1 MKRVFLILILLC
13 LLAGCAPAVPPAPSA
28 SSVPTAAPSS
38 ALPTAA
44 PAETPTAAAD
54 PMDIVGHMELRYAEQ
69 FTVDYLACGGALI
82 SVGTEDRFLLLPEG
96 TETPQGI
103 DEGLVIL
110 RQPLDKLYNA
120 ASSAM
125 DFFVQLGSLDRVRF
139 TSTTYKNWGL
149 PEVRDALD
157 AETLIYAGKYSA
169 PDFELLLGEGCTLA
183 IESTMIYHSP
193 DIKEKLEALGI
204 PVLVE
209 RSSYEPHPLG
219 RVEWIKLYGLLLGL
233 EEEAA
238 AFYDQQMDQLTQL
251 EILPSQELTVA
262 YFHISTARSVVV
274 RKPGD
279 YLSKM
284 IELAGGKYI
293 FDQLPGQDDS
303 SLSTMNVDM
312 EAFYAGAKDADVL
325 IYNSTIDGELNSL
338 SQLLEKSELLGDF
351 KAVKNGNVW
360 CSEHDLFQKS
370 SAAAVMIREL
380 NRILSGD
387 AAEEDQLEFFHRLK

>member
-1 MKRVFLILILLC
+1 MKRVFLILIVLC
-13 LLAGCAPAVPPAPSA
+13 LLAGCAPAVNPAP
-28 SSVPTAAPSS
+28 TATP
-38 ALPTAA
+38 A
-44 PAETPTAAAD
+44 PAETPQSTAAPEETPAAEAD
-54 PMDIVGHMELRYAEQ
+54 PMAVVGSMALQYATQ
-69 FTVDYLACGGALI
+69 FTVDYLSCGGALI

-96 TETPQGI
+96 VDVPQGAEE
-103 DEGLVIL
+103 DLVVL
-110 RQPLDKLYNA
+110 RQPLGTLYNA

-125 DFFVQLGSLDRVRF
+125 DFFVQLDSLSRVRF
-139 TSTTYKNWGL
+139 TSTSYKNWGI
-149 PEVRDALD
+149 PEVREALD
-157 AETLIYAGKYSA
+157 AGTLVYAGKYSA
-169 PDFELLLGEGCTLA
+169 PDFEMLLGEKCSLA

-193 DIKEKLEALGI
+193 DIKEKLENLGI

-219 RVEWIKLYGLLLGL
+219 RVEWIKLYGLLLGKTA
-233 EEEAA
+233 EAE
-238 AFYDQQMDQLTQL
+238 AFYADQLAQVAQL
-251 EILPSQELTVA
+251 ADIPSGELTVA

-293 FDQLPGQDDS
+293 FDELPGQDDS
-303 SLSTMNVDM
+303 SLSTMNMDM

-325 IYNSTIDGELNSL
+325 IYNSTIDGELNTL
-338 SQLLEKSELLGDF
+338 DQLLAKSELLGDF
-351 KAVKNGNVW
+351 KAVQEGNVW

-387 AAEEDQLEFFHRLK
+387 AAGEDQLEFFHRLK